1 MGFQR
6 AVQRQEL
13 PRHLL
18 LRCQRPVAG
27 LDGEVP
33 LEEVHHRQVAR
44 RLAVRYRA
52 GLEDEPAVD
61 AVRVCDLPDQARLPD
76 ARLADDGDDLA
87 VTRRRARERLVQCL
101 EFGLPPDY

>member
-1 MGFQR
+1 
-6 AVQRQEL
+6 
-13 PRHLL
+13 
-18 LRCQRPVAG
+18 
-27 LDGEVP
+27 
-33 LEEVHHRQVAR
+33 
-44 RLAVRYRA
+44 
-52 GLEDEPAVD
+52 VD